1 MPIFNATVGL
11 QTSDIVKKK
20 KKKKNPTNVSVFRCR
35 PHMGLV
41 FAKESDG
48 SADSSCFLRF
58 GLKWK
63 NVADTRNG
71 DKSGKEK
78 GE

>member
-1 MPIFNATVGL
+1 
-11 QTSDIVKKK
+11 
-20 KKKKNPTNVSVFRCR
+20 
-35 PHMGLV
+35 MGLV

-78 GE
+78 GEWMDDEFVVLLSN